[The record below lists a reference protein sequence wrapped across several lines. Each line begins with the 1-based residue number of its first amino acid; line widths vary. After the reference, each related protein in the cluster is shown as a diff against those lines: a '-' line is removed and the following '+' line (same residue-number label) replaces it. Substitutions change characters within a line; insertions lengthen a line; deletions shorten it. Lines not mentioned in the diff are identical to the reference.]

1 MLATQAVLLLVRLSV
16 GAGFPGWAMLVG
28 PLLGA
33 VLWPP
38 LTWLLLMPQR
48 RLEREH
54 ML

>member
-1 MLATQAVLLLVRLSV
+1 VLLLVRLSV